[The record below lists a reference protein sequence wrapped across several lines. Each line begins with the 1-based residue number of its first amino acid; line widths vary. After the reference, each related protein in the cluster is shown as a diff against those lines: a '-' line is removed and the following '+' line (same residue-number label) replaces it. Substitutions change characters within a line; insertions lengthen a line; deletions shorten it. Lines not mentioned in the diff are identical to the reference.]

1 MALGVATRAFRP
13 LAKTRPSAYTFSADR
28 RHPFLSVSIISGVT
42 SVVLILQRRI
52 SAFVFLLVLAW
63 AVAPPCYS
71 ASGVHPSQIPLI
83 SATVSSSP
91 DIVIGFVGGFVR
103 HDDPRHGPV
112 KLAQRL
118 RETYPS
124 GVAIETFENRHRK
137 SAYRAIVRQ
146 LDTNHDG
153 VLSEAERR
161 NARIVL
167 FGHSWGASAVVALAR
182 DLQRQNIPV
191 LLTVQVDSVA
201 KIGQNDSVIPA
212 NVAQAINLYQPNGL
226 IHGRKKIS
234 AADPARTEILG
245 NYRFDYRKQPVP
257 CPDCPRFI
265 GFFEHTHLESECDP
279 RLWSQVENLIR
290 SRLSASA
297 SGRET
302 TADSSPAR
310 LTSK

>member
-1 MALGVATRAFRP
+1 
-13 LAKTRPSAYTFSADR
+13 
-28 RHPFLSVSIISGVT
+28 
-42 SVVLILQRRI
+42 VVLVSQRPTP
-52 SAFVFLLVLAW
+52 ALAVLLVLAW
-63 AVAPPCYS
+63 AAAPPCYS
-71 ASGVHPSQIPLI
+71 ASGVHPSEVPLI
-83 SATVSSSP
+83 SSTASSSP

-103 HDDPRHGPV
+103 HDDPHHGPV

-118 RETYPS
+118 RKTYPA

-137 SAYRAIVRQ
+137 SAYRAIVRL
-146 LDTNHDG
+146 LDSNHDG
-153 VLSEAERR
+153 VLSDGERR

-167 FGHSWGASAVVALAR
+167 FGHSWGASAAVALAR

-245 NYRFDYRKQPVP
+245 NYRFDYRKHPVP

-265 GFFEHTHLESECDP
+265 GFFERTHLESECDP
-279 RLWSQVENLIR
+279 RLWSRVENLIR
-290 SRLSASA
+290 SRLSASP
-297 SGRET
+297 SGREP
-302 TADSSPAR
+302 TADASPAQ